1 MDPWT
6 HPFYRQCYIRLMPAS
21 GGVPRN
27 IAYIYG
33 GQGSMNT
40 PGWSPDS
47 KRIAFVTNS
56 KL

>member
-1 MDPWT
+1 L
-6 HPFYRQCYIRLMPAS
+6 IPAS
-21 GGVPRN
+21 GGVPKN